1 MIDQTAI
8 SNILNGHGLVLDTSV
23 LERGHLRLETAFRY
37 PDGSQ
42 IDLFLA
48 EEGPMIPAHRLTDFG
63 NTSSWLL
70 DLQVKPW
77 LSSKRRKLLE
87 QALCGLDVHLN
98 GGALDLELP
107 QIEHLV
113 DGVVRLGHACI
124 RMADLHYTRRSSLS
138 VPLGETLEELFND
151 AEFTYDADVELMG
164 RQGKLVKVDY
174 QVFGVRKSS
183 LVMTMGTG
191 NTSVAHTRANE
202 IFRSWYDLDLPER
215 TESRVTIF
223 DDNQDVYREEDLSR
237 LRDFSDLLPLS
248 DRRAIRDL
256 LAA

>member
-1 MIDQTAI
+1 MIDLPAI
-8 SNILNGHGLVLDTSV
+8 STILKDHGLVLDMG
-23 LERGHLRLETAFRY
+23 LIERGHLRLETAFRY

-77 LSSKRRKLLE
+77 LSSKRRKLLD
-87 QALCGLDVHLN
+87 QALGGLDVRLN

-107 QIEHLV
+107 HIENLV

-138 VPLGETLEELFND
+138 VPLGETLEDLFND
-151 AEFTYDADVELMG
+151 AECTYDSDVEFPG
-164 RQGKLVKVDY
+164 RQGKPVKVDY
-174 QVFGVRKSS
+174 QVFGVRKTS

-191 NTSVAHTRANE
+191 NSSVAHSRANE

-215 TESRVTIF
+215 TESKITVF
-223 DDNQDVYREEDLSR
+223 DDSLDVYREEDLTR
-237 LRDFSDLLPLS
+237 IKDFSDLLPLS

-256 LAA
+256 IAA